1 MSSDPSKRPWRRIR
15 ESLDT
20 HEPEA
25 LATRLRDLLAPLQPM
40 RSGGDAFRRGM
51 LKLLK
56 NQVQDLLSA
65 TLGPWYTESGLPLGN
80 ENLGGYC
87 WCHSF
92 FNQNPTPNLDV
103 DANIRLMLEA
113 LERIRKYLYAL
124 DALFEAARERFL
136 AARGDKGLQ
145 ATVLAEALVQTV
157 DLTAAETYCEEA
169 WYQVAESA
177 MDWCLDALDVRLG
190 ESTQE
195 LMGTLFVFESWVTP
209 PPEALRA
216 SAQRVA
222 VAALNDDVKP

>member
-1 MSSDPSKRPWRRIR
+1 MSRELSKRPWKRIR

-20 HEPEA
+20 YAPEP
-25 LATRLRDLLAPLQPM
+25 LAARLRDILAPLRPTAAG
-40 RSGGDAFRRGM
+40 RHAFRRGTLTP
-51 LKLLK
+51 LKH
-56 NQVQDLLSA
+56 QVQDLLSA

-92 FNQNPTPNLDV
+92 FNSVPTPNRDV
-103 DANIRLMLEA
+103 DDNIRSMLEA

-124 DALFEAARERFL
+124 DALFEAARARFL
-136 AARGDKGLQ
+136 AAREDKAHQ

-157 DLTAAETYCEEA
+157 DFTAAETFCEEA

-177 MDWCLDALDVRLG
+177 MDWCFDALDVPVG
-190 ESTQE
+190 EATLA
-195 LMGTLFVFESWVTP
+195 LMGTLFVFESWSPP
-209 PPEALRA
+209 PPEEFRA

-222 VAALNDDVKP
+222 VAALDDGLTS